1 MDKIKKVLI
10 NRFGKKFYFRGS
22 DVHTKFGVIKEQDIV
37 KAKDGDVVKSN
48 MNEEFFIISPSFL
61 DVYKKIKRSPQ
72 IIPLKDLAVIV
83 SETGVNKESMVVE
96 AGTGSGASACFFAN
110 LVKEVITYE
119 IRQDFL
125 EIAKENIEFLGLK
138 NITVKNNDIYN
149 GIDEGDVDLI
159 LLDLPEPWKAIEPAI
174 KSLKT
179 GGFIVAY
186 SPTIPQI
193 SDFAEEARKR
203 NELLV
208 LKISEISEREWEAKE
223 RKVRP
228 KSQAI
233 GHSGFMVFVRKVG
246 KEKEQ

>member
-1 MDKIKKVLI
+1 MDKIKKVLV

-22 DVHTKFGVIKEQDIV
+22 DVHTKFGVIRAEDIA
-37 KAKDGDVVKSN
+37 KSKDGDIIKSN
-48 MNEEFFIISPSFL
+48 TNEEFFIISPSFL
-61 DVYKKIKRSPQ
+61 DIYRKIKRSPQ
-72 IIPLKDLAVIV
+72 IIPLKDLAFIV

-96 AGTGSGASACFFAN
+96 AGAGSGASACFFAN
-110 LVKEVITYE
+110 LVKEVITYD
-119 IRQDFL
+119 IREDFL
-125 EIAKENIEFLGLK
+125 EIAKENIEFLSLK
-138 NITVKNNDIYN
+138 NITIKNKDIYN

-159 LLDLPEPWKAIEPAI
+159 LLDLPEPWKAIDSGTKA
-174 KSLKT
+174 LKV
-179 GGFIVAY
+179 GGFMVAY

-208 LKISEISEREWEAKE
+208 LKIAEIAEREWEAKE

-246 KEKEQ
+246 K

>member
-1 MDKIKKVLI
+1 MDKIKKVLV

-37 KAKDGDVVKSN
+37 KSKDGEIVKSN
-48 MNEEFFIISPSFL
+48 TNEEFFIISPSFQ
-61 DVYKKIKRSPQ
+61 DIYRKIKRSPQ
-72 IIPLKDLAVIV
+72 IIPLKDLAFIV
-83 SETGVNKESMVVE
+83 SETGVNKESTVME

-119 IRQDFL
+119 IREDFL
-125 EIAKENIEFLGLK
+125 EIAKENIEFLNLK
-138 NITVKNNDIYN
+138 NVKVKNKDIYE
-149 GIDEGDVDLI
+149 GIEETDADLV
-159 LLDLPEPWKAIEPAI
+159 LLDLPEPWKAIESAA
-174 KSLKT
+174 KALKV

-193 SDFAEEARKR
+193 SDFVEAARKKD
-203 NELLV
+203 ELLV
-208 LKISEISEREWEAKE
+208 LKIAEIAEREWEANE

-233 GHSGFMVFVRKVG
+233 GHSGFMVIVRKVG
-246 KEKEQ
+246 N

>member
-1 MDKIKKVLI
+1 MDKIKKVLV
-10 NRFGKKFYFRGS
+10 NKFGKKFYYRGS
-22 DVHTKFGVIKEQDIV
+22 DVHTKFGVIMAEDIV
-37 KAKDGDVVKSN
+37 MAKDGGIVKSN
-48 MNEEFFIISPSFL
+48 TNEEFYIVSPSFI
-61 DVYKKIKRSPQ
+61 DVYRKIRRSPQ
-72 IIPLKDLAVIV
+72 IIPLKDLAFIV
-83 SETGVNKESMVVE
+83 SETGINKESIVVE

-125 EIAKENIEFLGLK
+125 EIAKENIEFLNLK
-138 NITVKNNDIYN
+138 NVQIKNKDIYD
-149 GIDEGDVDLI
+149 GIDEGDADLV
-159 LLDLPEPWKAIEPAI
+159 LLDLPEPWKAIESAT

-193 SDFAEEARKR
+193 SDFVEEARKK
-203 NELLV
+203 NELLI
-208 LKISEISEREWEAKE
+208 LKIAEIAEREWEAME

-246 KEKEQ
+246 K